1 MEPGIYIVLAIIV
14 LLIIIVI
21 SNIKIVPQAYVFV
34 VERLGAF
41 HAAWGTGLH
50 VKVPFID
57 RRGYILRFLL
67 DHSCLFLLY
76 HR

>member
-57 RRGYILRFLL
+57 RP
-67 DHSCLFLLY
+67 SCKKSIY
-76 HR
+76 QRAGS

>member
-57 RRGYILRFLL
+57 RVEKEYLSKSR
-67 DHSCLFLLY
+67 
-76 HR
+76 

>member
-50 VKVPFID
+50 VKVPFIECSSHTA
-57 RRGYILRFLL
+57 LRDLSQLL
-67 DHSCLFLLY
+67 KI
-76 HR
+76 

>member
-50 VKVPFID
+50 VKVPLSTELQ
-57 RRGYILRFLL
+57 REYLSKSR
-67 DHSCLFLLY
+67 
-76 HR
+76 